1 MFIKLYLIALP
12 VFLVIDAIWLG
23 IISKNFYKNQIGFLI
38 KTEIN
43 WLSAVIFYLI
53 FIAGLVFFVILPAM
67 GKNSWSYA
75 LLAGILFGLVTYAT
89 YDLTNMATIKDWP
102 LLVTIIDLFWGM
114 FIAGSV
120 SIITF
125 LIANKLNL

>member
-1 MFIKLYLIALP
+1 MFIKLYLIALS
-12 VFLVIDAIWLG
+12 VFLMIDAVWLG
-23 IISKNFYKNQIGFLI
+23 IISKNFYKNQIGFLM

-53 FIAGLVFFVILPAM
+53 FIVGLVFFVILPAIE
-67 GKNSWSYA
+67 KNSWLYA
-75 LLAGILFGLVTYAT
+75 VLAGILFGLVTYAT

-102 LLVTIIDLFWGM
+102 LLVTVIDLFWGM

-125 LIANKLNL
+125 FIVQKLNL